1 MNEKTTIM
9 KTIYVLFLLFFF
21 LGVDAGLA
29 QLGNVIPKPDLVKT
43 LDDVSDLGFS
53 KEQNDKL
60 IKQNESFVNDLF
72 NIVDGDQ
79 SEDEKK
85 SALRLLKKE
94 NDSKL
99 DNLLGIDGAKKY
111 RKKMKK
117 TLRPYKRKM
126 KLMKFVL

>member
-1 MNEKTTIM
+1 M
-9 KTIYVLFLLFFF
+9 KSIYFLVFLFFF
-21 LGVDAGLA
+21 LGVGTCYS
-29 QLGNVIPKPDLVKT
+29 QLGSIIPKPDLVKT

-53 KEQNDKL
+53 KDQNDKL
-60 IKQNESFVNDLF
+60 IEQNESFVNDLF

-126 KLMKFVL
+126 KLMKFAL